1 MLSSCAA
8 NEAEAHVVSTSARR
22 SIPVRWHLN
31 RARRL
36 RVSVWQ
42 MEFLHPASS
51 KPEVRYQFPRG
62 MGSSRSTRNNL
73 QHPTYKALAELGK
86 ALKTIFLC
94 QYLQSPELRREI
106 QEGLNVIENW
116 NSANGFIL
124 YGKGGEIATNRREDQ
139 ELTMLSLHLL
149 QLCLVYINT
158 LMIQRILG
166 EPHWDR
172 RLTSEDRRGLTP
184 LMYHHVTPYGLF
196 RLNMAERLII
206 EEVSAA

>member
-1 MLSSCAA
+1 VL
-8 NEAEAHVVSTSARR
+8 T
-22 SIPVRWHLN
+22 
-31 RARRL
+31 RAIDWEVIRQQYDQMVKYATAL
-36 RVSVWQ
+36 RVGTA
-42 MEFLHPASS
+42 ETEAILRRF
-51 KPEVRYQFPRG
+51 
-62 MGSSRSTRNNL
+62 TRNNL

-94 QYLQSPELRREI
+94 QYLQLPELRREI

-124 YGKGGEIATNRREDQ
+124 YGKGGDIATNRREDQ

-158 LMIQRILG
+158 LMVQRILG
-166 EPHWDR
+166 EPHWKQ
-172 RLTSEDRRGLTP
+172 RLTPEDRRGLTP

-196 RLNMAERLII
+196 RLNRAELLII
-206 EEVSAA
+206 EEASAA